1 MIETPQLVHS
11 TTNDY
16 SHSLTHLSASAVLS
30 MQSNIP
36 NIQKNEEIHNSPEY
50 IETSF
55 PIQSS
60 CTPSESFEKEERKH
74 VWTLNLILLKILLKN
89 ASETMNNG
97 SNTWA

>member
-36 NIQKNEEIHNSPEY
+36 NIQKNEETHNSPEY
-50 IETSF
+50 TETTF

-60 CTPSESFEKEERKH
+60 FTPSESFEKEERAQ
-74 VWTLNLILLKILLKN
+74 VWIWNQVLLK
-89 ASETMNNG
+89 S
-97 SNTWA
+97 